1 MRFICTNHH
10 RRAWS
15 LASHARV
22 TSRASPVRHLATLRL
37 FSVCFVCCICS
48 PTLMFT
54 QARVAAAAANVR
66 ANEAIGIYFTLLKFG
81 FIITYNIISC
91 VTAGLL
97 PEVRSINLNSA
108 IRFVMV
114 TVCVALILAQSA
126 TRARVA
132 SISASAISS

>member
-1 MRFICTNHH
+1 
-10 RRAWS
+10 
-15 LASHARV
+15 
-22 TSRASPVRHLATLRL
+22 
-37 FSVCFVCCICS
+37 
-48 PTLMFT
+48 MFT